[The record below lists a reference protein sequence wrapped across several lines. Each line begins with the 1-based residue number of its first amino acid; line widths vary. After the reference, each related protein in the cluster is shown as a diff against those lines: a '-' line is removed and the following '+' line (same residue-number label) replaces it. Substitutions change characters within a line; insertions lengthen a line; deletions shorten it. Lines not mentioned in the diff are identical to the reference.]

1 MKARPGGWRL
11 AAFFGLSVAWLLL
24 SCGSASAHARLTE
37 SYPTNEETLAES
49 PEQVQLLFNEP
60 IEAEFNPLQVYDQQG
75 NRADEDDARVD
86 PDDAR
91 VLVGDLKE
99 LPIGTYTAEWRV
111 TSLDGH
117 VIEDAFDFA
126 VTASNVSE
134 LPSGNAGAD
143 DIEGDVDM
151 GLSIAGMV
159 IIGILGLSIIA
170 ALGVVLRRRH

>member
-1 MKARPGGWRL
+1 MKARPGAWRL

-37 SYPTNEETLAES
+37 TYPTNEETLAES
-49 PEQVQLLFNEP
+49 PEQVQLLFSEP
-60 IEAEFNPLQVYDQQG
+60 IEAEFNPLKVYDQQG

-99 LPIGTYTAEWRV
+99 LPVGTYTAEWRV

-117 VIEDAFDFA
+117 VVEDAFNFT
-126 VTASNVSE
+126 VTASDVSE
-134 LPSGNAGAD
+134 LQSDDAGTD
-143 DIEGDVDM
+143 VEGDVDS
-151 GLSIAGMV
+151 GLSLAGMA
-159 IIGILGLSIIA
+159 IIGLLGLSLIA
-170 ALGVVLRRRH
+170 ALGVVLQRRR